1 MLDVLAA
8 TSTTPITFKRNLHI
22 PAALGRATEKSG
34 CLILS
39 TPSRNL
45 TQGWPAFLSCH
56 VQVHIL
62 HLSYSSL
69 LIQQALMWLSNAI
82 LRFVCSLYTAT
93 SKPAK
98 AHHPNAILLRLQ
110 GDSLC
115 ICKLYA
121 IGHVDHN
128 Y

>member
-34 CLILS
+34 CLLLS

-69 LIQQALMWLSNAI
+69 LIQQALMWLSIAI
-82 LRFVCSLYTAT
+82 LHFVCSLYTAT
-93 SKPAK
+93 SKPAEG
-98 AHHPNAILLRLQ
+98 ASPQCNIIEASRGFTVHLQ
-110 GDSLC
+110 ALC
-115 ICKLYA
+115 HWAC
-121 IGHVDHN
+121 GS
-128 Y
+128 